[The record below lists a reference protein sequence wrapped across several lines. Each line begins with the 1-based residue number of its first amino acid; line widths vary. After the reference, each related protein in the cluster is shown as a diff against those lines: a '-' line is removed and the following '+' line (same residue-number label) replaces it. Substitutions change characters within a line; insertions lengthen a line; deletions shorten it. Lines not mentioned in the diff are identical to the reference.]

1 MPDIKC
7 LQCGYDTFTTN
18 TLKNEKGQMICPQC
32 GEPYEKAIPPL
43 KQQKRFKFN
52 GKI

>member
-7 LQCGYDTFTTN
+7 LQCGYSTFTTN
-18 TLKNEKGQMICPQC
+18 TLKNDKGQMVCPQC
-32 GEPYEKAIPPL
+32 REPYEKEIPAL
-43 KQQKRFKFN
+43 NQRKRFKFN